1 MAQGFDVTLFAL
13 VIANMTSSGCAKTVV
28 WPRILP
34 LCNFLRNN
42 KTLNNNNGCSCVFL
56 VVFLLSVVAAPSLPY
71 ACRYR
76 IAVVMI
82 LTITTIVVAAAL
94 RRLH

>member
-42 KTLNNNNGCSCVFL
+42 NNNGCSCVFL
-56 VVFLLSVVAAPSLPY
+56 VVLLLSVVAAPSLPY

>member
-13 VIANMTSSGCAKTVV
+13 VIANMTSSGCART
-28 WPRILP
+28 RILP